1 MNGKNF
7 KMLILY
13 FIISICYS
21 SINAES
27 YKSAEIRGSLL
38 YERDIDKPVII
49 NPNYVLYHR
58 ELDLEEI
65 VKAAELTKEFTEDY
79 RIFCN
84 NLQDRISTDKAKIK
98 TASTDHTDR
107 YIISKGTHW
116 LKQSPEICQS
126 KGGMLPE
133 IRSIADLKDLEKFAK
148 AHNITNVY
156 AGVRYDQNLRSHVYL
171 TDNKKMTDQFQTVRY
186 MDPDT
191 SQLQDTFLST
201 STLVPI
207 LTKYPR
213 LIYYFTAHK
222 TWLYILND
230 KIGNTFDKVVCEKY
244 VEDRVSTM
252 HDNFLLQI
260 TAHLCQRDY
269 ANIKGVTDLIMKET
283 HLFTKTQQPESTFN
297 EKQLKKRSTINLN
310 EKCPHINCNTLA
322 CEQLKALHDSIIEK
336 AQNIQADLKY
346 MTDHDII
353 VRYII
358 FRALNRT
365 EIQDFN
371 HFLYSNLT
379 TDNEIDR
386 TNRFFLALLCHIEL
400 YTDRTNSPN
409 HYNPFPL
416 FKYTI
421 NEYIQHIQAI
431 ADQILY
437 PEKFDFGNNFYTDN
451 FDNSPGKDYPLQNI
465 NLNGSDLSDL
475 NAEMLQM
482 KELDILV
489 GDDPMI
495 LSPGFHYRAPL
506 SFVGSILSKVFGLT
520 TDAETRKAYTYIR
533 GNTKSIIALD
543 LNQRE
548 IASKYN
554 LLKNEIEN
562 LHKITETTEFSVS
575 TLAAEFDNK
584 QACRSLQTTIQLSLL
599 KIANALAFAINKKT
613 SPYILSSKELDDL
626 ATNSRKNKIFMSNK
640 LEDVETNVLQYEQKL
655 LFTFS
660 IPIIEDENLFRI
672 YSVRNFPVYN
682 DVGMSFKSNLD
693 LQYMGISVSNRDYIE
708 LTNTEYSQCIKAS
721 YCKVSS
727 SIAQIDE
734 NSHCTVISHINNNQ
748 TCTMYQTDAAHER
761 PFFATYGNVTLF
773 SAPVTYSA
781 RAICPNMHSNADPL
795 NDRIILSGVG
805 SVQIKPGCYIILP
818 DNRKI
823 SAQQQPTVYHLGE
836 TTIMEAFKYTPKRFN
851 YTFKIHEPRLNYSL
865 PDLELMTVSIN
876 DAADL
881 WRSSFHPRNAIPVV
895 TIVLTLSFTFIF
907 LIGLACC
914 CSPKFRHFCRAGC
927 PTENPTKYLKKYK
940 NYNVPTVV
948 KIPERSRP
956 KKSLKKKLSPKEMR
970 RQMHKRY
977 IRVFNRPDARLQ
989 YNQEMLN
996 IHERQHS
1003 QLVRYLEHNH
1013 GRSDVLVLPP
1023 RYSETSFQNID
1034 IRPQAPCEPEPN
1046 ITRNTTYPQFYHHR
1060 TDAIQALQ
1068 NRDLPM
1074 PSPEQYTPRSPLTTV
1089 RLANGED
1096 IVIEKPHN

>member
-1 MNGKNF
+1 MNGKTF
-7 KMLILY
+7 TMSILIFLL
-13 FIISICYS
+13 SIG
-21 SINAES
+21 IFGVRAETF
-27 YKSAEIRGSLL
+27 KSAEIRGSLL

-49 NPNYVLYHR
+49 NPNYVVYHR

-65 VKAAELTKEFTEDY
+65 VKAAELTREFTEDY
-79 RIFCN
+79 RIFCD
-84 NLQDRISTDKAKIK
+84 NLQNKISTDKSKIRS
-98 TASTDHTDR
+98 ASTDHNDR
-107 YIISKGTHW
+107 YIITKGNHW
-116 LKQSPEICQS
+116 LKNSPEICQS

-133 IRSIADLKDLEKFAK
+133 IRSIADLKDLEKFARSN
-148 AHNITNVY
+148 NITNIH
-156 AGVRYDQNLRSHVYL
+156 AGVRYDQNQRSHVYL

-191 SQLQDTFLST
+191 NQLQDTFLNT
-201 STLVPI
+201 ATIVPI
-207 LTKYPR
+207 LTKFPR
-213 LIYYFTAHK
+213 LTYYFTAHK
-222 TWLYILND
+222 TWIYILND
-230 KIGNTFDKVVCEKY
+230 KIGNTYDRVVCEKY
-244 VEDRVSTM
+244 IEDRVTTM

-269 ANIKGVTDLIMKET
+269 ANIKGVTDLIIKET
-283 HLFTKTQQPESTFN
+283 NLFTKTQEPELLQKEGLTI
-297 EKQLKKRSTINLN
+297 KRSVN
-310 EKCPHINCNTLA
+310 EHDNKCPIINCDTLA
-322 CEQLKALHDSIIEK
+322 CEQLIALHDSIIEK
-336 AQNIQADLKY
+336 AQKIQADLKFR
-346 MTDHDII
+346 TDHDII

-358 FRALNRT
+358 FRAMNRT

-371 HFLYSNLT
+371 DFLFSNIT
-379 TDNEIDR
+379 KNHDNSTE
-386 TNRFFLALLCHIEL
+386 NNFFMSLLCRIEL
-400 YTDRTNSPN
+400 FTDRRESPN
-409 HYNPFPL
+409 HYDPFPL
-416 FKYTI
+416 FKYKI
-421 NEYIQHIQAI
+421 NEYIHHIQAI
-431 ADQILY
+431 SEQILY
-437 PEKFDFGNNFYTDN
+437 PERFDFGINFYTDN
-451 FDNSPGKDYPLQNI
+451 YPRENYTFQNI
-465 NLNGSDLSDL
+465 YLNGTDISDF
-475 NAEMLQM
+475 NAELLQM
-482 KELDILV
+482 KEIDTLV

-495 LSPGFHYRAPL
+495 LSPGYQYRAPL

-520 TDAETRKAYTYIR
+520 TDQETRKAYSYIL

-548 IASKYN
+548 IATKYN

-655 LFTFS
+655 LFTFT

-672 YSVRNFPVYN
+672 FFIRNFPVYN
-682 DVGMSFKSNLD
+682 DLGISFKSTSD
-693 LQYMGISVSNRDYIE
+693 LLFMGISVGNRDYIE
-708 LTNTEYSQCIKAS
+708 LTHTEYAQCIRSS

-727 SIAQIDE
+727 SVAQIDD
-734 NSHCTVISHINNNQ
+734 NSHCTVLSYRNNNQ
-748 TCTMYQTDAAHER
+748 TCPMYQTELATER

-773 SAPVTYSA
+773 SAPISYSA
-781 RAICPNMHSNADPL
+781 RAICPNLNSNADAL
-795 NDRIILSGVG
+795 NENIILSGVG

-823 SAQQQPTVYHLGE
+823 SAQETPTVYQLGE
-836 TTIMEAFKYTPKRFN
+836 TTIMEAFKYTPKRYN
-851 YTFKIHEPRLNYSL
+851 YTFKIREPRLNYSL

-876 DAADL
+876 DASEL
-881 WRSSFHPRNAIPVV
+881 WRKSFHPRNAIPVV
-895 TIVLTLSFTFIF
+895 TIIFSVIFTFILF
-907 LIGLACC
+907 ICVGCC

-948 KIPERSRP
+948 KMPERNRP
-956 KKSLKKKLSPKEMR
+956 KKSLKKKLSPKEMN

-977 IRVFNRPDARLQ
+977 IRIFNRPNARIQ
-989 YNQEMLN
+989 YNNEMIN
-996 IHERQHS
+996 IHERQHA
-1003 QLVRYLEHNH
+1003 QLVKYLEHNQS
-1013 GRSDVLVLPP
+1013 RSDVLVLPP
-1023 RYSETSFQNID
+1023 RNIETSFQNIH
-1034 IRPQAPCEPEPN
+1034 IRPHAPSEPEPN
-1046 ITRNTTYPQFYHHR
+1046 ITRNVTYPQVFHQR

-1074 PSPEQYTPRSPLTTV
+1074 PTADQYTPRSPLTTV
-1089 RLANGED
+1089 RLANGEN
-1096 IVIEKPHN
+1096 IVIEEPHN